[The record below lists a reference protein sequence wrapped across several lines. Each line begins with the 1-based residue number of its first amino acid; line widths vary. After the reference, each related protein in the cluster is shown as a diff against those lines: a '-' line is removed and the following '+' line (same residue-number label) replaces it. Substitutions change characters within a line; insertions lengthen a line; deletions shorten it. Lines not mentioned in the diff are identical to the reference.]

1 MEKTTHP
8 QQLAEHFFR
17 HEYSKMV
24 AVISRYF
31 GMSRLDM
38 SEDIVQDTLIEA
50 MNHWEYNGIPENP
63 QAWLYKVAKNK
74 TLNVLNRDKYQ
85 QAYVKE
91 VKPEEITIDFEESEF
106 KDDLLQMMF
115 ACCHPSIN
123 IDSQTVLILK
133 TLCGFSIEEMASAY
147 LTNKETINKRLVRA
161 RKTLR
166 SYEIK
171 LVMPP
176 KNELKNRLDA
186 VLHTLYLLFNEGYNA
201 SSGDKLI
208 RYELCLESIRL
219 LNLIVEHPH
228 FLSSSKAHALK
239 ALMLLNTSRFEA
251 RLSTNGG
258 LVPMSEQDRF
268 KWDQRLINTGLQHLE
283 KTTKSRELSKY
294 HILATISAYHC
305 TATNYES
312 TDWPGILSMYN
323 ALIEI
328 EPSPLVIINR
338 SIAVAKV
345 DGPEEALQELETLQS
360 DTILNY
366 HFYHMTVAELLTEL
380 NRTDEA
386 LAYREKALGLTT
398 NQFEKDFIMSKMNQC

>member
-1 MEKTTHP
+1 MEKTTDS

-31 GMSRLDM
+31 GMSRLDLA
-38 SEDIVQDTLIEA
+38 EDIVQDTLMEA
-50 MNHWEYNGIPENP
+50 MNDWEYNGIPKNP

-85 QAYVKE
+85 QTYVQE
-91 VKPEEITIDFEESEF
+91 VRPEGVEIDFEESEF

-115 ACCHPSIN
+115 ACCHPSIS

-166 SYEIK
+166 ANQIE
-171 LVMPP
+171 LVLPP
-176 KNELKNRLDA
+176 KTELEKRLNA

-219 LNLIVEHPH
+219 LKLIVEHPH
-228 FLSSSKAHALK
+228 FLDNSNAHALT
-239 ALMLLNTSRFEA
+239 ALMLLNASRFESRVSA
-251 RLSTNGG
+251 DGG
-258 LVPMSEQDRF
+258 LIPMSDQNRS
-268 KWDQRLINTGLQHLE
+268 KWDQRLINTGLQHLDH
-283 KTTKSRELSKY
+283 TTKGSELTKY

-305 TATNYES
+305 TAANYQS
-312 TDWPGILSMYN
+312 TDWAGILSMYN

-328 EPSPLVIINR
+328 EPSPLVMINR
-338 SIAVAKV
+338 AIAVARV
-345 DGPEEALQELETLQS
+345 DGPEKALHELETLQS
-360 DTILNY
+360 DAIQNY
-366 HFYHMTVAELLTEL
+366 HFYHLTVAELLSEL
-380 NRTDEA
+380 GRSKEA
-386 LAYREKALGLTT
+386 AVYREKALTFAT
-398 NQFEKDFIMSKMNQC
+398 NQSEKDFIMAKLNQ